1 MPLLR
6 TLLWKAA
13 RHLANDP
20 RVQQIAAD
28 AYDKAKPK
36 VEQTARQIRDAA
48 REASP
53 LDDPVRIRPQREGP
67 PQRARTDRCDAL

>member
-13 RHLANDP
+13 RRLASDP
-20 RVQQIAAD
+20 RVQQMAAD

-36 VEQTARQIRDAA
+36 VEQTAREIREAA

-53 LDDPVRIRPQREGP
+53 LDDPGEFARRVKNRLSRKDP
-67 PQRARTDRCDAL
+67 PTGT